1 MCSRI
6 TSTVFATPLAAAVSK
21 PAMSS
26 SSSRIPPSALPVT
39 PASAARSERVAERE
53 VPRLARTQPTRFTDV
68 SPTPRFGVLT
78 TRRQLTSSSGFTSAR
93 R

>member
-1 MCSRI
+1 M
-6 TSTVFATPLAAAVSK
+6 
-21 PAMSS
+21 
-26 SSSRIPPSALPVT
+26 PPSALPVT
-39 PASAARSERVAERE
+39 PAAADRINASRNVIPAPCAYA
-53 VPRLARTQPTRFTDV
+53 VTLLIDV